1 MQYSEPMRVGL
12 IGLGAIGGGL
22 LRYLAAGDTR
32 PRRSLVPGDGGMQQ
46 SSLLPGDQEPRQ
58 SVSPGND
65 ALRQSVQPGDQSLRQ
80 PLRPG
85 DDGIEFVAALVRDP
99 RKPRPGGAPRLVT
112 TAEEL
117 LAARPEVVVEMGG
130 HTALACHGPTVLR
143 AGVDLLIVS
152 VGALAEPSVEAAI
165 FDAARAGKS
174 QARVV
179 SGAIG
184 ALDAIAAAAVGGLE
198 RVTHTTRKPAR
209 TLLPADEA
217 ARLNRPRELFRGSA
231 RQGALLF
238 PESINVAAA
247 VSLAGL
253 GLDRTEVCVI
263 ADPSV
268 DRNQHEVV
276 AEGAFGRLR
285 FEIQNVPTPENPRT
299 GRLVAMSLA
308 HALRARRAPL
318 SVG

>member
-1 MQYSEPMRVGL
+1 MRVGL

-22 LRYLAAGDTR
+22 LRYL
-32 PRRSLVPGDGGMQQ
+32 RSEDGFDLVG
-46 SSLLPGDQEPRQ
+46 
-58 SVSPGND
+58 
-65 ALRQSVQPGDQSLRQ
+65 
-80 PLRPG
+80 
-85 DDGIEFVAALVRDP
+85 ALVRDP
-99 RKPRPGGAPRLVT
+99 HKPRPAASGLPLVT
-112 TAEEL
+112 TVEDL
-117 LAARPEVVVEMGG
+117 LARRPEVVVEMGG
-130 HTALACHGPTVLR
+130 HAALACHGPAVLR

-152 VGALAEPSVEAAI
+152 VGALAEPAVETAI
-165 FDAARAGKS
+165 LDAARAGTS
-174 QARVV
+174 QARIA

-209 TLLPADEA
+209 TLLTPEEA
-217 ARLNRPRELFRGSA
+217 RQLDGPREIFRGSA

-238 PESINVAAA
+238 PESVNVAAA

-268 DRNQHEVV
+268 QRNQHEVV
-276 AEGAFGRLR
+276 AEGTFGRLR
-285 FEIQNVPTPENPRT
+285 FEIQNIPTDENPRT

-308 HALRARRAPL
+308 HALRARRAAL